1 MTRLRIFLVAF
12 GLLLLGSPVL
22 AQSLI
27 VVNDLHQFSIASAL
41 AMYENE
47 FGKYKKPLA
56 DVTFPYAVVRMNLKG
71 NEHAVNLAKERITLY
86 MGQQTSV
93 TEKCTA
99 YSDQI
104 LFLVPACRAMIY
116 IDCGYGCEL
125 VQLSNMLQLKSNCV
139 YDCTVHF
146 LPEIEETPDVDTVI
160 VIEYQECIN
169 VEDSVVGW
177 LSISSDSVDLQ
188 GLSAELKAKDIKGKQ
203 GKIKID
209 LPAQQEALNAGTY
222 DVVIKKRKYN
232 AYKDTVIIVGDSI
245 TTISPIFERK
255 TYRINTFVLAEAGV
269 ALNPEWGVG
278 LMVGQ
283 MYNGIGWWLK
293 GHSNWNIPRIDDNYN
308 LYFAT
313 NKETT
318 SLEWIVN
325 GGLVV
330 DFLMNKEKKYR
341 NDFLGGYCGVG
352 YGSRKRYYWND
363 SFDSWVLYPANL
375 YQGIS
380 ANIGLI
386 GSWHGWTLM
395 AGLNTIAFKYMEV
408 EMGIGYT
415 F

>member
-245 TTISPIFERK
+245 TTISPIFELMLL
-255 TYRINTFVLAEAGV
+255 IVV
-269 ALNPEWGVG
+269 SALSKR
-278 LMVGQ
+278 L
-283 MYNGIGWWLK
+283 
-293 GHSNWNIPRIDDNYN
+293 
-308 LYFAT
+308 FA
-313 NKETT
+313 
-318 SLEWIVN
+318 
-325 GGLVV
+325 
-330 DFLMNKEKKYR
+330 D
-341 NDFLGGYCGVG
+341 
-352 YGSRKRYYWND
+352 
-363 SFDSWVLYPANL
+363 
-375 YQGIS
+375 
-380 ANIGLI
+380 
-386 GSWHGWTLM
+386 WTLLM
-395 AGLNTIAFKYMEV
+395 SSAVIPLFKTAICSVVKASCLAPINAAYPSYSATLSAVIPDFIASEFWMFEIFSSACV
-408 EMGIGYT
+408 ILFVRFDT
-415 F
+415 ALSLDVL